1 MPCGLLPGS
10 QGKCGGSAGPV
21 CGCLGALKTVVG
33 DRTFWG
39 SNPSGCPARLTSP
52 PQSHLGPAV
61 QIKPLRSG
69 GCEDAPP
76 AGLSRYPARH
86 DGVWTGPIHVL
97 PAPSGLPTVAAS
109 MVQHGRAGPAGVVL
123 CEGSIKLL
131 LAAANR
137 VLRVV

>member
-1 MPCGLLPGS
+1 MSGE
-10 QGKCGGSAGPV
+10 SAGPV
-21 CGCLGALKTVVG
+21 CGWMERVWAGALETAVDG
-33 DRTFWG
+33 RTFWG

-69 GCEDAPP
+69 GCEDAQPT
-76 AGLSRYPARH
+76 GLSRYPARH
-86 DGVWTGPIHVL
+86 GGVWTGPIHVL